1 LKVIDAIR
9 SAAKVL
15 TMHSKPAG
23 ISVIIPTL
31 WAPGGSYV
39 LKLIR
44 KLSRHNQIGEII
56 LIDNNPSAAPAIP
69 EDLPKLRYLPQRQN
83 LYVNP
88 SWNLGVAKAQHPLIA
103 LCNDDIL
110 PPAKLFKLACRTLGR
125 NSKQPIGLIGV
136 DKTCFEKKSKKAKP
150 RICNVKERRYAY
162 GCLMLMRKASFQ
174 PIPEWLKIY
183 SGDTWLFR
191 EQIKQGRY
199 NLAIEGLFIG
209 QRSGQHSL
217 SSSQPEFSPL
227 KRADDANF
235 AILREHGMHESPP
248 LFNAEVLETLRQI
261 QAELRGLRL
270 LQEQLL
276 SIQQVPP
283 AA

>member
-1 LKVIDAIR
+1 VINAIR
-9 SAAKVL
+9 SAAKAL
-15 TMHSKPAG
+15 TLHSKPAR

-44 KLSRHNQIGEII
+44 KLSRLNQIGEII
-56 LIDNNPSAAPAIP
+56 LIDNNPSAAPEIP
-69 EDLPKLRYLPQRQN
+69 KDIAKLKYLPQRQN

-88 SWNLGVAKAQHPLIA
+88 SWNLGVANAQHPLIA

-125 NSKQPIGLIGV
+125 NSSQPIGLIGV

-162 GCLMLMRKASFQ
+162 GCLMLMRKACFS
-174 PIPEWLKIY
+174 PIPDWIKIY

-191 EQIKQGRY
+191 EQIKQGRF
-199 NLAIEGLFIG
+199 NLAIEGLFIA
-209 QRSGQHSL
+209 QKSGQHSL
-217 SSSQPEFSPL
+217 SSSQPEFAPL

-235 AILREHGMHESPP
+235 AILSEHSMHESPL
-248 LFNAEVLETLRQI
+248 LFNAEILQALRQI

-270 LQEQLL
+270 LQEQMLQK
-276 SIQQVPP
+276 QQVPP